1 MTQSSVAVSLDGQAW
16 VVLNASPDIR
26 SRTAFNLWSCAE
38 TGAVLAAFPVFGV
51 LAEGVVTRREMRL
64 DTGFQPL
71 PGLTI
76 TPFAVPGKVA
86 LFLEAAMGAGHRP
99 GGQSLGL
106 EIAGG
111 GKRTFH
117 VPACASV
124 PDWLLA
130 RADLVLF
137 DGTVFADDE
146 MAIAGVGAKT
156 GARTGHVAISGPEG
170 MPARLKGALPG
181 RKMLIHINNTNPIL
195 QPDSPERAAVQA
207 AGWEV
212 AMDGMEVRP

>member
-1 MTQSSVAVSLDGQAW
+1 M
-16 VVLNASPDIR
+16 
-26 SRTAFNLWSCAE
+26 
-38 TGAVLAAFPVFGV
+38 
-51 LAEGVVTRREMRL
+51 
-64 DTGFQPL
+64 
-71 PGLTI
+71 
-76 TPFAVPGKVA
+76 
-86 LFLEAAMGAGHRP
+86 
-99 GGQSLGL
+99 
-106 EIAGG
+106 
-111 GKRTFH
+111 
-117 VPACASV
+117 

-170 MPARLKGALPG
+170 MPARFKGALPG
-181 RKMLIHINNTNPIL
+181 RKMLIHINNTNPKL